1 MKKADRMLWEGVE
14 ENDLRKVALALNLG
28 ANMESQAGGTIWT
41 PLHRASVKNYFKI
54 ANLLIQNGANI
65 NAIDIF
71 GYTPLVW
78 AVKCDAIEIAD
89 VLLQRGSNVEKT
101 KEWIDSDKM
110 MNVFKKYK
118 VFKK

>member
-1 MKKADRMLWEGVE
+1 MKKLEKMILDGVK

-28 ANMESQAGGTIWT
+28 ANMESQDGGTIWT

-65 NAIDIF
+65 NAIDTF